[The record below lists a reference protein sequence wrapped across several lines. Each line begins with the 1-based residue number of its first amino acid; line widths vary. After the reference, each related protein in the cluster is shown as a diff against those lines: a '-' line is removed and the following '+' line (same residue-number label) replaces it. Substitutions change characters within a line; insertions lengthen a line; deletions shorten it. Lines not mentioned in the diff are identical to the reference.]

1 MENYNTLHIFGYGE
15 CQIISENE
23 NKKVLT
29 ELCPSAQAVVDMV
42 YSFKPVDNNAST
54 NYININI
61 FNNMFAEYCSIDGF
75 FRVEYS
81 ELNISLVDDL
91 IVEIKNA

>member
-1 MENYNTLHIFGYGE
+1 
-15 CQIISENE
+15 
-23 NKKVLT
+23 
-29 ELCPSAQAVVDMV
+29 
-42 YSFKPVDNNAST
+42 
-54 NYININI
+54 
-61 FNNMFAEYCSIDGF
+61 MFAEYCSIDGF